1 LTACCPLSS
10 TSVLTSR
17 VFFVGVLP
25 GSHRARCPLHD
36 ELPAED
42 PNLHGGRDWKAEE
55 PWEEDGSASPFF
67 SDPEGAVDVPIRPGE
82 LVIGDSRLL
91 HATWREYG
99 LSLLSLSL
107 SLSLSF
113 LSASSFLF
121 VSVKRQAS
129 RA

>member
-1 LTACCPLSS
+1 MHSLLPALTNTRPDFARFC
-10 TSVLTSR
+10 
-17 VFFVGVLP
+17 VGVLP

-42 PNLHGGRDWKAEE
+42 PNLHGGRDWKTEE

-99 LSLLSLSL
+99 LSLLSLS
-107 SLSLSF
+107 
-113 LSASSFLF
+113 ASSQLPL
-121 VSVKRQAS
+121 SS
-129 RA
+129 L